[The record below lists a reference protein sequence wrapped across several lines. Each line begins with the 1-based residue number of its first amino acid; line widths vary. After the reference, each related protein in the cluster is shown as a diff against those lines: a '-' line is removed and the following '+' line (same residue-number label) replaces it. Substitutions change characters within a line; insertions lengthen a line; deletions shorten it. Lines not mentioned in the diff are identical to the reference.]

1 MDFYDGTRYIHI
13 ASGTV
18 ALATFWTAAFLRK
31 GSSRHRLVGRTYM
44 LAMILILVTAV
55 PLALGAFARGKPIFG
70 TFLLYLL
77 VITGS
82 PTWLAWRAIRDKH
95 SVQRFTG
102 PTYHALAWLNI
113 IAGAVVLY
121 FGVRFGS
128 FLLTGFSAVGIVT
141 GVMMIRYTRKPPT
154 DRLWYLSRHY
164 GSIIACGVATH
175 VAFVNLGLSRLV
187 APEWNRVVL
196 NASFFGPLAVA
207 LLARMWLD
215 RQYGG
220 KHTSLSARSSVAVNY
235 AIAESRPAA
244 LSAAC
249 ERRDF
254 RCAYAPPA
262 TAALKNGRLACS
274 SFDNSRDAF
283 AKATV
288 NTTCSMAPTPTSRP
302 AAQSLSPGAVAPE
315 NPHS

>member
-1 MDFYDGTRYIHI
+1 MDFYDAARYIHI
-13 ASGTV
+13 TSGTV
-18 ALATFWTAAFLRK
+18 ALAAFWTAAFLRK

-44 LAMILILVTAV
+44 LAMILILATAV

-102 PTYHALAWLNI
+102 RIYHALAWLNI
-113 IAGAVVLY
+113 VAGAGVLY
-121 FGVRFGS
+121 IGMRFPS

-141 GVMMIRYTRKPPT
+141 GVMMLRYAHKPPAN
-154 DRLWYLSRHY
+154 RMWYLSRHY

-175 VAFVNLGLSRLV
+175 VAFLNLGLSRLV
-187 APEWNRVVL
+187 PPEWSGVVF
-196 NASFFGPLAVA
+196 NASFFGPLAVS

-220 KHTSLSARSSVAVNY
+220 QRTSLSARPSVAVNY
-235 AIAESRPAA
+235 PPPAA
-244 LSAAC
+244 AASRMDGLLAHHSTTHATLS
-249 ERRDF
+249 RR
-254 RCAYAPPA
+254 
-262 TAALKNGRLACS
+262 
-274 SFDNSRDAF
+274 
-283 AKATV
+283 
-288 NTTCSMAPTPTSRP
+288 RP
-302 AAQSLSPGAVAPE
+302 
-315 NPHS
+315 